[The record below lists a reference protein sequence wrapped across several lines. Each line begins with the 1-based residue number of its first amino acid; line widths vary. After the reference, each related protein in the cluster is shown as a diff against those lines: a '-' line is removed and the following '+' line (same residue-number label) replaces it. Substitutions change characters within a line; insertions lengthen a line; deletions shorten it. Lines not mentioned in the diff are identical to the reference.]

1 MKYVDVVIDN
11 KSEYMDSFFTY
22 MAPDYINVGDK
33 VTIPL
38 ARKQKGAEGYV
49 VSIDTVP
56 GIEADKVKEI
66 IGIDKDRSLTPEII
80 DTAIWMKSRY
90 GVKYIDAIRMFD
102 VTGKRVPKQIKA
114 YDETKL
120 EDEPTLSEEQKYAVL
135 DICNSIDNQ
144 LGKSFLIHGV
154 TNSGKTEVYIRAV
167 KSAIAR
173 GKSAIVL
180 VPEIALSSQ
189 IAERFSK
196 RFGKEQVAIMH
207 SKLKTSERLAEWMRI
222 KSGEAKIVVG
232 ARTAVFA
239 PASDI
244 GVIIIDEEHESTYK
258 SDHNPKFETVDVAF
272 RRAKYHNAT
281 LVLGSATPSIV
292 SYNRAMDGIYQL
304 IEMKNRIG
312 NSIMPEV
319 QIVDM
324 RDELRSGNSSI
335 ISRKLLASITQT
347 VKDGDQVILF
357 LNRRGFSTQV
367 LCPECG
373 YIMMCPD
380 CDITLTYHKKE
391 NAAIC
396 HYCGRKFKIP
406 KVCPEC
412 GNNNLSFIG
421 TGTER
426 LEETIEEL
434 VPNAKVERFDLD
446 TAKNSSEIK
455 KTLRHFNSGKTNILV
470 GTQIL
475 AKGLDF
481 KNVGLVGIILADS
494 SLNIPDYRSPER
506 TFQLI
511 TQVSGRAGREGGKSK
526 VILQTYQPEDD
537 TIKKA
542 ANRDYYGFYEQ
553 ELAHR
558 KNMNYPPFS
567 DIITVI
573 FVDKKGSKTEYS
585 STLDHANDFRKYLL
599 SMKNLPT
606 GTTIYE
612 PKLDTQRGG
621 ADRNRVI
628 FMIKAP
634 RGTRSGFVSA
644 YMNYRE
650 LMIKHRST
658 CHSQFPRLQIGLK
671 YYVMICSRP

>member
-22 MAPDYINVGDK
+22 LAPDDINVGDK
-33 VTIPL
+33 VSIPL
-38 ARKQKGAEGYV
+38 ARKPKGAEGYV
-49 VSIDTVP
+49 VSIDTTP
-56 GIEADKVKEI
+56 GIETDKVKEI
-66 IGIDKDRSLTPEII
+66 ISIDKDRSLTPEII
-80 DTAIWMKSRY
+80 DTAIWMRSRY

-102 VTGKRVPKQIKA
+102 VTGKRIPHHIKE
-114 YDETKL
+114 YHETKL
-120 EDEPTLSEEQKYAVL
+120 EDEPTLSEEQKYAAL
-135 DICNSIDNQ
+135 DICNSIDNE

-154 TNSGKTEVYIRAV
+154 TNSGKTEVYIRAA
-167 KSAIAR
+167 KNAIAK
-173 GKSAIVL
+173 GKTAIIL

-189 IAERFSK
+189 IADRFSK
-196 RFGKEQVAIMH
+196 RFGKDKVAIMH

-312 NSIMPEV
+312 KSIMPEV
-319 QIVDM
+319 KIVDM

-335 ISRKLLASITQT
+335 ISRNLLASIEQT
-347 VKDGDQVILF
+347 VNNGDQVILF

-373 YIMMCPD
+373 YRMMCPD
-380 CDITLTYHKKE
+380 CDITLTYHKRD

-406 KVCPEC
+406 EICPEC
-412 GNNNLSFIG
+412 GNSTLSFIG

-426 LEETIEEL
+426 LEETIEGL

-455 KTLRHFNSGKTNILV
+455 KTLRYFNSGKTNILV

-511 TQVSGRAGREGGKSK
+511 TQVSGRAGRECGKSK

-537 TIKKA
+537 TIRRA
-542 ANRDYYGFYEQ
+542 ANGDYYGFYEQ

-558 KNMNYPPFS
+558 RNMNYPPFS
-567 DIITVI
+567 DIISVT
-573 FVDKKGSKTEYS
+573 FVDKKGPKTEYS
-585 STLDHANDFRKYLL
+585 STIDHANDFRKYLL
-599 SMKNLPT
+599 SMKNLPM

-612 PKLDTQRGG
+612 PKLDIQRGG
-621 ADRNRVI
+621 ADRNRVF

-634 RGTRSGFVSA
+634 RGTRSGFVNA
-644 YMNYRE
+644 YMNYKD

-658 CHSQFPRLQIGLK
+658 CHIELDINPYGI
-671 YYVMICSRP
+671 I

>member
-22 MAPDYINVGDK
+22 LAPDYINVGDK
-33 VTIPL
+33 VSIPL
-38 ARKQKGAEGYV
+38 SRKPKGAEGYV
-49 VSIDTVP
+49 VSLDTVP

-66 IGIDKDRSLTPEII
+66 ISIDKDRSLTPEII

-102 VTGKRVPKQIKA
+102 VTGKRVPKQLKA

-120 EDEPTLSEEQKYAVL
+120 EDEPILSEEQENAAL
-135 DICNSIDNQ
+135 DICNSIENQ

-272 RRAKYHNAT
+272 RRSKYHNAT

-335 ISRKLLASITQT
+335 ISRQLLASIAQT

-412 GNNNLSFIG
+412 GNNNISFIG

-455 KTLRHFNSGKTNILV
+455 KTLRHFNTGKTNILV

-585 STLDHANDFRKYLL
+585 STIDHANDFRKYLL

-658 CHSQFPRLQIGLK
+658 CHIELDINPYGI
-671 YYVMICSRP
+671 I

>member
-22 MAPDYINVGDK
+22 LAPDDINVGDK
-33 VTIPL
+33 VSIPL
-38 ARKQKGAEGYV
+38 ARKPKGAEGYV
-49 VSIDTVP
+49 VSIDTTP
-56 GIEADKVKEI
+56 GIETDKVKEI
-66 IGIDKDRSLTPEII
+66 ISIDKDRSLTPEII
-80 DTAIWMKSRY
+80 DTAIWMRSRY

-102 VTGKRVPKQIKA
+102 VTGKRIPHHIKE

-120 EDEPTLSEEQKYAVL
+120 EDEPTLSEEQKYAAL
-135 DICNSIDNQ
+135 DICNSIDNE

-272 RRAKYHNAT
+272 RRSKYHNAT

-367 LCPECG
+367 L
-373 YIMMCPD
+373 
-380 CDITLTYHKKE
+380 
-391 NAAIC
+391 
-396 HYCGRKFKIP
+396 
-406 KVCPEC
+406 CPEC

-658 CHSQFPRLQIGLK
+658 CHIELDINPYGI
-671 YYVMICSRP
+671 I

>member
-22 MAPDYINVGDK
+22 LAPDDINVGDK
-33 VTIPL
+33 VSISL
-38 ARKQKGAEGYV
+38 ARKPKGAEGYV
-49 VSIDTVP
+49 VSIDTTP
-56 GIEADKVKEI
+56 GIETDKVKEI
-66 IGIDKDRSLTPEII
+66 ISIDKDRSLTPEII
-80 DTAIWMKSRY
+80 DTAIWMRSRY

-102 VTGKRVPKQIKA
+102 VTGKRIPHHIKE
-114 YDETKL
+114 YHETKL
-120 EDEPTLSEEQKYAVL
+120 EDEPTLSEEQKHAAL
-135 DICNSIDNQ
+135 DICNSIDNE

-154 TNSGKTEVYIRAV
+154 TNSGKTEVYIRAA
-167 KSAIAR
+167 KNAIAK
-173 GKSAIVL
+173 GKTAIIL

-189 IAERFSK
+189 IADRFSK
-196 RFGKEQVAIMH
+196 RFGKDKVAIMH

-312 NSIMPEV
+312 KSIMPEV
-319 QIVDM
+319 KIVDM

-335 ISRKLLASITQT
+335 ISRKLLSSIEQT
-347 VKDGDQVILF
+347 VNNGDQVILF

-373 YIMMCPD
+373 YRMMCPD
-380 CDITLTYHKKE
+380 CDITLTYHKRD

-406 KVCPEC
+406 EICPEC
-412 GNNNLSFIG
+412 GNSTLSFIG

-426 LEETIEEL
+426 LEETIEGL
-434 VPNAKVERFDLD
+434 IQNAKVERFDLD

-455 KTLRHFNSGKTNILV
+455 KTLRYFNSGKTNILV

-511 TQVSGRAGREGGKSK
+511 TQVSGRAGRECGKSK

-537 TIKKA
+537 TIRRA
-542 ANRDYYGFYEQ
+542 ANGDYHGFYEQ

-558 KNMNYPPFS
+558 RNMNYPPFS
-567 DIITVI
+567 DIISVT
-573 FVDKKGSKTEYS
+573 FVDKKGPKAEYS
-585 STLDHANDFRKYLL
+585 STIDHANDFRKYLL

-612 PKLDTQRGG
+612 PKLDIQRGG
-621 ADRNRVI
+621 ADRNRVF

-634 RGTRSGFVSA
+634 RGTRSGFVNA
-644 YMNYRE
+644 YMNYKE

-658 CHSQFPRLQIGLK
+658 CHIELDINPYGI
-671 YYVMICSRP
+671 I

>member
-120 EDEPTLSEEQKYAVL
+120 EYEPTLSEEQKYAVL

-272 RRAKYHNAT
+272 RRSKYHNAT

-335 ISRKLLASITQT
+335 ISRKLLASIAQT

-658 CHSQFPRLQIGLK
+658 CHIELDINPYGI
-671 YYVMICSRP
+671 I

>member
-22 MAPDYINVGDK
+22 LAPDYINVGDK

-272 RRAKYHNAT
+272 RRSKYHNAT

-396 HYCGRKFKIP
+396 HYCGRKFKVPEI
-406 KVCPEC
+406 CPEC
-412 GNNNLSFIG
+412 GNSTLSFIG

-658 CHSQFPRLQIGLK
+658 CHIELDINPYGI
-671 YYVMICSRP
+671 I

>member
-22 MAPDYINVGDK
+22 LAPDYINVGDK

-66 IGIDKDRSLTPEII
+66 ISIDKDRSLTPEII

-90 GVKYIDAIRMFD
+90 GVKYIDAIKMFD
-102 VTGKRVPKQIKA
+102 VTGKRIPKQIKA

-239 PASDI
+239 PTSDI

-272 RRAKYHNAT
+272 RRSKYHNAT

-335 ISRKLLASITQT
+335 ISRN
-347 VKDGDQVILF
+347 D
-357 LNRRGFSTQV
+357 
-367 LCPECG
+367 
-373 YIMMCPD
+373 
-380 CDITLTYHKKE
+380 
-391 NAAIC
+391 
-396 HYCGRKFKIP
+396 
-406 KVCPEC
+406 
-412 GNNNLSFIG
+412 
-421 TGTER
+421 
-426 LEETIEEL
+426 
-434 VPNAKVERFDLD
+434 
-446 TAKNSSEIK
+446 
-455 KTLRHFNSGKTNILV
+455 
-470 GTQIL
+470 
-475 AKGLDF
+475 DF
-481 KNVGLVGIILADS
+481 
-494 SLNIPDYRSPER
+494 
-506 TFQLI
+506 
-511 TQVSGRAGREGGKSK
+511 
-526 VILQTYQPEDD
+526 
-537 TIKKA
+537 
-542 ANRDYYGFYEQ
+542 
-553 ELAHR
+553 
-558 KNMNYPPFS
+558 
-567 DIITVI
+567 
-573 FVDKKGSKTEYS
+573 
-585 STLDHANDFRKYLL
+585 LL
-599 SMKNLPT
+599 S
-606 GTTIYE
+606 
-612 PKLDTQRGG
+612 
-621 ADRNRVI
+621 
-628 FMIKAP
+628 
-634 RGTRSGFVSA
+634 
-644 YMNYRE
+644 
-650 LMIKHRST
+650 
-658 CHSQFPRLQIGLK
+658 
-671 YYVMICSRP
+671 

>member
-1 MKYVDVVIDN
+1 MFMKYVDVVIDN

-22 MAPDYINVGDK
+22 LAPDDINVGDK
-33 VTIPL
+33 VSIPL
-38 ARKQKGAEGYV
+38 ARKPKGAEGYV
-49 VSIDTVP
+49 VSIDTTP
-56 GIEADKVKEI
+56 GIETDKVKEI
-66 IGIDKDRSLTPEII
+66 ISIDKDRSLTPEII
-80 DTAIWMKSRY
+80 DTAIWMRSRY

-102 VTGKRVPKQIKA
+102 VTGKRIPHHIKE
-114 YDETKL
+114 YHETKL
-120 EDEPTLSEEQKYAVL
+120 EDEPTLSEEQKYAAL
-135 DICNSIDNQ
+135 DICNSIDNE

-154 TNSGKTEVYIRAV
+154 TNSGKTEVYIRAA
-167 KSAIAR
+167 KNAIAK
-173 GKSAIVL
+173 GKTAIIL

-189 IAERFSK
+189 IADRFSM
-196 RFGKEQVAIMH
+196 RFGKDKVAIMH

-244 GVIIIDEEHESTYK
+244 GLIIIDEEHESTYK

-272 RRAKYHNAT
+272 RRSKYHNAT

-312 NSIMPEV
+312 KSIMPEV
-319 QIVDM
+319 NIVDM

-335 ISRKLLASITQT
+335 ISRKLLASIEQT
-347 VKDGDQVILF
+347 VNNGDQVILF

-373 YIMMCPD
+373 YRMMCPD
-380 CDITLTYHKKE
+380 CDITLTYHKRD

-396 HYCGRKFKIP
+396 HYCGRKFKVPEI
-406 KVCPEC
+406 CPEC
-412 GNNNLSFIG
+412 GNSTLSFIG

-426 LEETIEEL
+426 LEETIEGL

-455 KTLRHFNSGKTNILV
+455 KTLRYFNCGKTNILV

-511 TQVSGRAGREGGKSK
+511 TQVSGRAGRECGKSK

-537 TIKKA
+537 TIRKA
-542 ANRDYYGFYEQ
+542 ANGDYYGFYEQ

-558 KNMNYPPFS
+558 RNMNYPPFS
-567 DIITVI
+567 DIISVT
-573 FVDKKGSKTEYS
+573 FVDKKGPKAEYS
-585 STLDHANDFRKYLL
+585 STIDHANDFRKYLL

-612 PKLDTQRGG
+612 PKLDIQRGG
-621 ADRNRVI
+621 ADRNRVF

-634 RGTRSGFVSA
+634 RGTRSGFVNA
-644 YMNYRE
+644 YMNYKE

-658 CHSQFPRLQIGLK
+658 CHIELDINPYGI
-671 YYVMICSRP
+671 I

>member
-272 RRAKYHNAT
+272 RRSKYHNAT

-312 NSIMPEV
+312 KSIMPEV
-319 QIVDM
+319 NIVDM

-658 CHSQFPRLQIGLK
+658 CHIELDINPYGI
-671 YYVMICSRP
+671 I

>member
-22 MAPDYINVGDK
+22 LAPDDINVGDK
-33 VTIPL
+33 VSIPL
-38 ARKQKGAEGYV
+38 ARKPKGAEGYV
-49 VSIDTVP
+49 VSIDTTP
-56 GIEADKVKEI
+56 GIETDKVKEI
-66 IGIDKDRSLTPEII
+66 ISIDKDRSLTPEII
-80 DTAIWMKSRY
+80 DTAIWMRTRY

-102 VTGKRVPKQIKA
+102 VTGKRIPHHIKE
-114 YDETKL
+114 YHETKL
-120 EDEPTLSEEQKYAVL
+120 EDEPTLSEEQKYAAL
-135 DICNSIDNQ
+135 DICNSIDNE
-144 LGKSFLIHGV
+144 LGRSFLIHGV
-154 TNSGKTEVYIRAV
+154 TNSGKTEVYIRAARN
-167 KSAIAR
+167 AIAK
-173 GKSAIVL
+173 GKTAIIL

-189 IAERFSK
+189 IADRFSK
-196 RFGKEQVAIMH
+196 RFGKDKVAIMH

-272 RRAKYHNAT
+272 RRAKYHNST

-312 NSIMPEV
+312 KSIMPEV
-319 QIVDM
+319 NIVDM

-335 ISRKLLASITQT
+335 ISRKLLASIEQT
-347 VKDGDQVILF
+347 VNNGDQVILF

-373 YIMMCPD
+373 YRMMCPD
-380 CDITLTYHKKE
+380 CDITLTYHKRD

-396 HYCGRKFKIP
+396 HYCGRKFKVPEI
-406 KVCPEC
+406 CPEC
-412 GNNNLSFIG
+412 GNSTLSFIG

-426 LEETIEEL
+426 LEETIEGL

-455 KTLRHFNSGKTNILV
+455 KTLRYFNCGKTNILV

-511 TQVSGRAGREGGKSK
+511 TQVSGRAGRECGKSK

-537 TIKKA
+537 TIRKA
-542 ANRDYYGFYEQ
+542 ANGDYYGFYEQ

-558 KNMNYPPFS
+558 RNMNYPPFS
-567 DIITVI
+567 DIISVT
-573 FVDKKGSKTEYS
+573 FVDKKGPKAEYS
-585 STLDHANDFRKYLL
+585 STIDHANDFRKYLL

-612 PKLDTQRGG
+612 PKLDIQRGG
-621 ADRNRVI
+621 ADRNRVF

-634 RGTRSGFVSA
+634 RGTRSGFVNA
-644 YMNYRE
+644 YMNYKE

-658 CHSQFPRLQIGLK
+658 CHIELDINPYGI
-671 YYVMICSRP
+671 I

>member
-22 MAPDYINVGDK
+22 LAPDDINVGDK
-33 VTIPL
+33 VSIPL
-38 ARKQKGAEGYV
+38 ARKPKGAEGYV
-49 VSIDTVP
+49 VSIDTTP
-56 GIEADKVKEI
+56 GIETEKVKEI
-66 IGIDKDRSLTPEII
+66 ISIDKDRSLTPEII
-80 DTAIWMKSRY
+80 DTAIWMRSRY

-102 VTGKRVPKQIKA
+102 VTGKRIPHHIKE

-120 EDEPTLSEEQKYAVL
+120 EDEPTLSEEQKYAAL
-135 DICNSIDNQ
+135 DICNSIDNE

-272 RRAKYHNAT
+272 RRSKYHNAT

-658 CHSQFPRLQIGLK
+658 CHIELDINPYGI
-671 YYVMICSRP
+671 I

>member
-22 MAPDYINVGDK
+22 LAPDDINVGDK
-33 VTIPL
+33 VSIPL
-38 ARKQKGAEGYV
+38 ARKPKGAEGYV
-49 VSIDTVP
+49 VSIDTTP
-56 GIEADKVKEI
+56 GIETDKVKEI
-66 IGIDKDRSLTPEII
+66 ISIDKDRSLTPEII
-80 DTAIWMKSRY
+80 DTAIWMRSRY

-102 VTGKRVPKQIKA
+102 VTGKRIPHHIKE

-120 EDEPTLSEEQKYAVL
+120 EDEPTLSEEQKYAAL
-135 DICNSIDNQ
+135 DICNSIDNE

-154 TNSGKTEVYIRAV
+154 TNSGKTEVYIRAA
-167 KSAIAR
+167 KNAIAK
-173 GKSAIVL
+173 GKTAIIL

-189 IAERFSK
+189 IADRFSK
-196 RFGKEQVAIMH
+196 RFGKDKVAIMH

-244 GVIIIDEEHESTYK
+244 GLIIIDEEHESTYK

-272 RRAKYHNAT
+272 RRSKYHNAT

-312 NSIMPEV
+312 KSIMPEV
-319 QIVDM
+319 NIVDM

-335 ISRKLLASITQT
+335 ISRKLLASIEQT
-347 VKDGDQVILF
+347 VNNGDQVILF

-373 YIMMCPD
+373 YRMMCPD
-380 CDITLTYHKKE
+380 CDITLTYHKRD

-396 HYCGRKFKIP
+396 HYCGRKFKVPEI
-406 KVCPEC
+406 CPEC
-412 GNNNLSFIG
+412 GNSTLSFIG

-426 LEETIEEL
+426 LEETIEGL

-455 KTLRHFNSGKTNILV
+455 KTLRYFNCGKTNILV

-511 TQVSGRAGREGGKSK
+511 TQVSGRAGRECGKSK

-558 KNMNYPPFS
+558 RNMNYPPFS
-567 DIITVI
+567 DIISVT

-585 STLDHANDFRKYLL
+585 STIDHANDFRKYLL
-599 SMKNLPT
+599 SMKNLPM

-612 PKLDTQRGG
+612 PKLDIQRGG
-621 ADRNRVI
+621 ADRNRVF

-634 RGTRSGFVSA
+634 RGTRSGFVNA
-644 YMNYRE
+644 YMNYKE

-658 CHSQFPRLQIGLK
+658 CHIELDINPYGI
-671 YYVMICSRP
+671 I

>member
-120 EDEPTLSEEQKYAVL
+120 EDEPTLSEEQKYAAL
-135 DICNSIDNQ
+135 DICNSIDNE

-154 TNSGKTEVYIRAV
+154 TNSGKTEVYIRAA
-167 KSAIAR
+167 KNAIAK
-173 GKSAIVL
+173 GKTAIIL

-189 IAERFSK
+189 IADRFSK
-196 RFGKEQVAIMH
+196 RFGKDKVAIMH

-658 CHSQFPRLQIGLK
+658 CHIELDINPYGI
-671 YYVMICSRP
+671 I

>member
-22 MAPDYINVGDK
+22 LAPDDINVGDK
-33 VTIPL
+33 VSIPL
-38 ARKQKGAEGYV
+38 ARKPKGAEGYV
-49 VSIDTVP
+49 VSIDTTP
-56 GIEADKVKEI
+56 GIETDKVKEI
-66 IGIDKDRSLTPEII
+66 ISIDKDRSLTPEII
-80 DTAIWMKSRY
+80 DTAIWMRSRY

-102 VTGKRVPKQIKA
+102 VTGKRIPHHIKE
-114 YDETKL
+114 YHETKL
-120 EDEPTLSEEQKYAVL
+120 EDEPTLSEEQKYAAL
-135 DICNSIDNQ
+135 DICNSIDNE

-154 TNSGKTEVYIRAV
+154 TNSGKTEVYIRAA
-167 KSAIAR
+167 KNAIAK
-173 GKSAIVL
+173 GKTAIIL

-189 IAERFSK
+189 IADRFSK
-196 RFGKEQVAIMH
+196 RFGKDKVAIMH

-244 GVIIIDEEHESTYK
+244 GLIIIDEEHESTYK

-272 RRAKYHNAT
+272 RRSKYHNAT

-312 NSIMPEV
+312 KSIMPEV
-319 QIVDM
+319 NIVDM

-335 ISRKLLASITQT
+335 ISRKLLASIEQT
-347 VKDGDQVILF
+347 VNNGDQVILF

-373 YIMMCPD
+373 YRMMCPD
-380 CDITLTYHKKE
+380 CDITLTYHKRD

-396 HYCGRKFKIP
+396 HYCGRKFKVPEI
-406 KVCPEC
+406 CPEC
-412 GNNNLSFIG
+412 GNSTLSFIG

-426 LEETIEEL
+426 LEETIEGL

-455 KTLRHFNSGKTNILV
+455 KTLRYFNCGKTNILV

-511 TQVSGRAGREGGKSK
+511 TQVSGRAGRECGKSK

-558 KNMNYPPFS
+558 RNMNYPPFS
-567 DIITVI
+567 DIISVT
-573 FVDKKGSKTEYS
+573 FVDKKGPKAEYS
-585 STLDHANDFRKYLL
+585 STIDHANDFRKYLL
-599 SMKNLPT
+599 SMKNLPM

-612 PKLDTQRGG
+612 PKLDIQRGG
-621 ADRNRVI
+621 ADRNRVF

-634 RGTRSGFVSA
+634 RGTRSGFVNA
-644 YMNYRE
+644 YMNYKE

-658 CHSQFPRLQIGLK
+658 CHIELDINPYGI
-671 YYVMICSRP
+671 I

>member
-22 MAPDYINVGDK
+22 LAPDDINVGDK
-33 VTIPL
+33 VSIPL
-38 ARKQKGAEGYV
+38 ARKPKGAEGYV
-49 VSIDTVP
+49 VSIDTTP
-56 GIEADKVKEI
+56 GIETDKVKEI
-66 IGIDKDRSLTPEII
+66 ISIDKDRSLTPEII
-80 DTAIWMKSRY
+80 DTAIWMRSRY

-102 VTGKRVPKQIKA
+102 VTGKRIPHHIKE

-120 EDEPTLSEEQKYAVL
+120 EDEPTLSEEQKYAAL
-135 DICNSIDNQ
+135 DICNSIDNE

-272 RRAKYHNAT
+272 RRSKYHNAT

-396 HYCGRKFKIP
+396 HYCGRKFKVPEI
-406 KVCPEC
+406 CPEC
-412 GNNNLSFIG
+412 GNSTLSFIG

-426 LEETIEEL
+426 LEETIEGL

-455 KTLRHFNSGKTNILV
+455 KTLRYFNCGKTNILV

-511 TQVSGRAGREGGKSK
+511 TQVSGRAGRECGKSK

-537 TIKKA
+537 TIRKA
-542 ANRDYYGFYEQ
+542 ANGDYYGFYEQ

-558 KNMNYPPFS
+558 RNMNYPPFS
-567 DIITVI
+567 DIISVT
-573 FVDKKGSKTEYS
+573 FVDKKGPKAEYS
-585 STLDHANDFRKYLL
+585 STIDHANDFRKYLL

-612 PKLDTQRGG
+612 PKLDIQRGG

-634 RGTRSGFVSA
+634 RGTRSGFVNA
-644 YMNYRE
+644 YMNYKE

-658 CHSQFPRLQIGLK
+658 CHIELDINPYGI
-671 YYVMICSRP
+671 I

>member
-22 MAPDYINVGDK
+22 LAPDDINVGDK
-33 VTIPL
+33 VSIPL
-38 ARKQKGAEGYV
+38 ARKPKGAEGYV
-49 VSIDTVP
+49 VSIDTTP
-56 GIEADKVKEI
+56 GIETDKVKEI
-66 IGIDKDRSLTPEII
+66 ISIDKDRSLTPEII
-80 DTAIWMKSRY
+80 DTAIWMRSRY

-102 VTGKRVPKQIKA
+102 VTGKRIPHHIKE
-114 YDETKL
+114 YHETKL
-120 EDEPTLSEEQKYAVL
+120 EDEPTLSEEQKYAAL
-135 DICNSIDNQ
+135 DICNSIDNE

-154 TNSGKTEVYIRAV
+154 TNSGKTEVYIRAA
-167 KSAIAR
+167 KNAIAK
-173 GKSAIVL
+173 GKTAIIL

-189 IAERFSK
+189 IADRFSK
-196 RFGKEQVAIMH
+196 RFGKDKVAIMH

-272 RRAKYHNAT
+272 RRVKYHNAT

-312 NSIMPEV
+312 KSIMPEV
-319 QIVDM
+319 KIVDM
-324 RDELRSGNSSI
+324 RDELRSGNSSV
-335 ISRKLLASITQT
+335 ISKKLLASIEQT
-347 VKDGDQVILF
+347 VNNGDQVILF

-373 YIMMCPD
+373 YRMMCPD
-380 CDITLTYHKKE
+380 CDITLTYHKRD

-406 KVCPEC
+406 EICPEC
-412 GNNNLSFIG
+412 GNSTLSFIG

-426 LEETIEEL
+426 LEETIEGL

-455 KTLRHFNSGKTNILV
+455 KTLRYFNSGKTNILV

-511 TQVSGRAGREGGKSK
+511 TQVSGRAGRECGKSK

-537 TIKKA
+537 TIRRA
-542 ANRDYYGFYEQ
+542 ANGDYYGFYEQ

-558 KNMNYPPFS
+558 RNMNYPPFS
-567 DIITVI
+567 DIISVT
-573 FVDKKGSKTEYS
+573 FVDKKGPKTEYS
-585 STLDHANDFRKYLL
+585 STIDHANDFRKYLL

-612 PKLDTQRGG
+612 PKLDIQRGG
-621 ADRNRVI
+621 ANRNRVF

-634 RGTRSGFVSA
+634 RGTRSGFVNA
-644 YMNYRE
+644 YMNYKD

-658 CHSQFPRLQIGLK
+658 CHIELDINPYGI
-671 YYVMICSRP
+671 I

>member
-446 TAKNSSEIK
+446 TARNSSEIK

-658 CHSQFPRLQIGLK
+658 CHIELDINPYGI
-671 YYVMICSRP
+671 I

>member
-66 IGIDKDRSLTPEII
+66 ISIDKDRSLTPEII

-272 RRAKYHNAT
+272 RRSKYHNAT

-335 ISRKLLASITQT
+335 ISRKLLASIAQT

-542 ANRDYYGFYEQ
+542 ANGDYYGFYEQ

-658 CHSQFPRLQIGLK
+658 CHIELDINPYGI
-671 YYVMICSRP
+671 I

>member
-22 MAPDYINVGDK
+22 LAPDDINVGDK
-33 VTIPL
+33 VSIPL
-38 ARKQKGAEGYV
+38 ARKPKGAEGYV
-49 VSIDTVP
+49 VSIDTTP
-56 GIEADKVKEI
+56 GIETDKVKEI
-66 IGIDKDRSLTPEII
+66 ISIDKDRSLTPEII
-80 DTAIWMKSRY
+80 DTAIWMRSRY

-102 VTGKRVPKQIKA
+102 VTGKRIPHHIKE
-114 YDETKL
+114 YHETKL
-120 EDEPTLSEEQKYAVL
+120 EDEPTLSEEQKYAAL
-135 DICNSIDNQ
+135 DICNSIDNE

-154 TNSGKTEVYIRAV
+154 TNSGKTEVYIRAA
-167 KSAIAR
+167 KNAIAK
-173 GKSAIVL
+173 GKTAIIL

-189 IAERFSK
+189 IADRFSK
-196 RFGKEQVAIMH
+196 RFGKDKVAIMH

-312 NSIMPEV
+312 KSIMPEV
-319 QIVDM
+319 KIVDM
-324 RDELRSGNSSI
+324 RDELRSGNSSV
-335 ISRKLLASITQT
+335 ISRKLLASIEQT
-347 VKDGDQVILF
+347 VNNGDQVILF

-455 KTLRHFNSGKTNILV
+455 KTLRHFNTGKTNILV

-585 STLDHANDFRKYLL
+585 STIDHANDFRKYLL

-658 CHSQFPRLQIGLK
+658 CHMELDINPYGI
-671 YYVMICSRP
+671 I

>member
-22 MAPDYINVGDK
+22 LAPDDINVGDK
-33 VTIPL
+33 VSIPL
-38 ARKQKGAEGYV
+38 ARKPKGAEGYV
-49 VSIDTVP
+49 VSIDTTP
-56 GIEADKVKEI
+56 GIETDKVKEI
-66 IGIDKDRSLTPEII
+66 ISIDKDRSLTPEII
-80 DTAIWMKSRY
+80 DTAIWMRSRY

-102 VTGKRVPKQIKA
+102 VTGKRIPHHIKE
-114 YDETKL
+114 YHETKL
-120 EDEPTLSEEQKYAVL
+120 EDEPTLSEEQKYAAL
-135 DICNSIDNQ
+135 DICNSIDNE

-154 TNSGKTEVYIRAV
+154 TNSGKTEVYIRAA
-167 KSAIAR
+167 KNAIAK
-173 GKSAIVL
+173 GKTAIIL

-189 IAERFSK
+189 IADRFSM
-196 RFGKEQVAIMH
+196 RFGKDKVAIMH

-244 GVIIIDEEHESTYK
+244 GLIIIDEEHESTYK

-272 RRAKYHNAT
+272 RRSKYHNAT

-312 NSIMPEV
+312 KSIMPEV
-319 QIVDM
+319 NIVDM

-335 ISRKLLASITQT
+335 ISRKLLASIEQT
-347 VKDGDQVILF
+347 VNNGDQVILF

-373 YIMMCPD
+373 YRMMCPD
-380 CDITLTYHKKE
+380 CDITLTYHKRD

-396 HYCGRKFKIP
+396 HYCGRKFKVPEI
-406 KVCPEC
+406 CPEC
-412 GNNNLSFIG
+412 GNSTLSFIG

-426 LEETIEEL
+426 LEETIEGL

-455 KTLRHFNSGKTNILV
+455 KTLRYFNCGKTNILV

-511 TQVSGRAGREGGKSK
+511 TQVSGRAGRECGKSK

-537 TIKKA
+537 TIRRA
-542 ANRDYYGFYEQ
+542 ANGDYYGFYEQ

-558 KNMNYPPFS
+558 RNMNYPPFS
-567 DIITVI
+567 DIISVT
-573 FVDKKGSKTEYS
+573 FVDKKGPKTEYS
-585 STLDHANDFRKYLL
+585 STIDHANDFRKYLL

-612 PKLDTQRGG
+612 PKLDIQRGG
-621 ADRNRVI
+621 ADRNRVF

-634 RGTRSGFVSA
+634 RGTRSGFVNA
-644 YMNYRE
+644 YMNYKE

-658 CHSQFPRLQIGLK
+658 CHIELDINPYGI
-671 YYVMICSRP
+671 I

>member
-272 RRAKYHNAT
+272 RRSKYHNAT

-658 CHSQFPRLQIGLK
+658 CHIELDINPYGI
-671 YYVMICSRP
+671 I

>member
-102 VTGKRVPKQIKA
+102 VTGKRIPHHIKE

-120 EDEPTLSEEQKYAVL
+120 EDEPTLSEEQKYAAL
-135 DICNSIDNQ
+135 DICNSIDNE

-272 RRAKYHNAT
+272 RRSKYHNAT

-396 HYCGRKFKIP
+396 HYCGRKFKVQEI
-406 KVCPEC
+406 CPEC
-412 GNNNLSFIG
+412 GNSTLSFIG

-658 CHSQFPRLQIGLK
+658 CHIELDINPYGI
-671 YYVMICSRP
+671 I

>member
-22 MAPDYINVGDK
+22 LAPDDINVGDK
-33 VTIPL
+33 VSIPL
-38 ARKQKGAEGYV
+38 ARKPKGAEGYV
-49 VSIDTVP
+49 VSIDTTP
-56 GIEADKVKEI
+56 GIETDKVKEI
-66 IGIDKDRSLTPEII
+66 ISIDKDRSLTPEII
-80 DTAIWMKSRY
+80 DTAIWMRSRY

-102 VTGKRVPKQIKA
+102 VTGKRIPHHIKE
-114 YDETKL
+114 YHETKL
-120 EDEPTLSEEQKYAVL
+120 EDEPTLSEEQKYAAL
-135 DICNSIDNQ
+135 DICNSIDNE

-154 TNSGKTEVYIRAV
+154 TNSGKTEVYIRAA
-167 KSAIAR
+167 KNAIAK
-173 GKSAIVL
+173 GKTAIIL

-189 IAERFSK
+189 IADRFSK
-196 RFGKEQVAIMH
+196 RFGKDKVAIMH

-312 NSIMPEV
+312 KSIMPEV

-396 HYCGRKFKIP
+396 HYCGRKFKVPEI
-406 KVCPEC
+406 CPEC
-412 GNNNLSFIG
+412 GNSTLSFIG

-658 CHSQFPRLQIGLK
+658 CHIELDINPYGI
-671 YYVMICSRP
+671 I